1 MMNTKTL
8 TLSRPTGRLVLTKC
22 KPLAA
27 VLALALGSGFSGA
40 NAQELFTNGNMATF
54 VEQGGNGF
62 APTGWAINAFGAQAP
77 TNSPFLNAYANN
89 GLSFELDDIG
99 NGTSGASQAFSTTTN
114 YQSVTVNFDFM
125 MPVLTPGQSGGAW
138 GIQFDGDGAQS
149 ALGSSAV
156 HYRIDLNGAFAINA
170 GPGGGVITNIV
181 SLVAGSWYNVQ
192 ATFDVTTIY
201 NGSNTGAGVQSGSI
215 TEFGGATT
223 SWSNVATLGTTLGYS
238 RLLVRDRNLT
248 DSAPILIDNVSVVPE
263 PSTYALLALAGL
275 GLAAHRIRRR
285 RSSP

>member
-1 MMNTKTL
+1 VFLFLIFVVAFSAGSRIMIMMNTKPL

-40 NAQELFTNGNMATF
+40 NAQELFTNGNMQTF
-54 VEQGGNGF
+54 VNQGVNGF

-99 NGTSGASQAFSTTTN
+99 DGTSGASQAFSTTTN

-125 MPVLTPGQSGGAW
+125 MPVLTPGQGGGAW
-138 GIQFDGDGAQS
+138 GIQFDGGGAS
-149 ALGSSAV
+149 GLPSSAV

-192 ATFDVTTIY
+192 ATFDVTAI
-201 NGSNTGAGVQSGSI
+201 NDGSTNGAGVQSGSI
-215 TEFGGATT
+215 TEPPPLGAT
-223 SWSNVATLGTTLGYS
+223 WP
-238 RLLVRDRNLT
+238 R
-248 DSAPILIDNVSVVPE
+248 SAPRWATAGSSCAIATQ
-263 PSTYALLALAGL
+263 STRPL
-275 GLAAHRIRRR
+275 
-285 RSSP
+285 S